1 MCLISGFR
9 IKLSEFNERKHIMT
23 RMKSQQSYLPVN
35 LEKNVT
41 KIKDHVTFTHQGHL
55 RNERRCCRLLDV
67 QMVSHP

>member
-1 MCLISGFR
+1 
-9 IKLSEFNERKHIMT
+9 MT

-35 LEKNVT
+35 LEKNLT
-41 KIKDHVTFTHQGHL
+41 QIKDHVTFTHQGHL